1 MIPPLLN
8 ADGTPVKLRNAP
20 FEPYAR
26 DNPMG
31 FRVREALTMTER
43 RSEDDDDKG
52 DDVYVAFSSEAAVER
67 YDWMTG
73 ESYFEVLDHSPGA
86 VDLSYAKDGLP
97 FCLDHKLSQMIGLA
111 EDVRIDGDRLGRCRA
126 IQGNHPDAEW
136 VFADMR
142 SGIRKKISFG
152 YWPGEDYTQ
161 TKRADG
167 MLVRVYR
174 GWRPFEVSTVPVPAD
189 YDQAGVGR
197 SAPGAS
203 ASASIPAA
211 GEKPHTKES
220 TMSAVATPEPGT
232 APAPDTKAAER
243 LAVIER
249 AAERKSAMLQ
259 LGEAAGLTL
268 AEVNAYINN
277 PDKTPD
283 LMGRELLT
291 KAAEKL
297 REQPKALVLTE
308 KEQANYSFHRL
319 ITGLAN
325 EQRSG
330 FEFEVSDEIA
340 KRMGRP
346 SNGQAFYPTTGKGP
360 FTVGERT
367 QLGFAAGAGKG
378 GELKFTEYAGFAE
391 ALRARMVLGRT
402 QAQFVNGLQGDFALT
417 VQTGSGSFAWG
428 AETANAA
435 LSSLTIAQRLGQP
448 KVGQSATSFTRQ
460 FMRQSAE
467 AVEPLTRRDILAI
480 HGRGVETAAYNG
492 SGAANNPRGVI
503 NTVGVNTV
511 AIGTNGGVP
520 TYNMAVDMETEVAA
534 DNADADAMAYIT
546 TTRVRGTL
554 RKTQEFSGTNGAPV
568 WTGGRDGVVLGYP
581 AYATNLMPSNLTKGT
596 SVGTCHAAVFGD
608 WSSLYVLEWGAAE
621 LMVDPITNGPAIIR
635 VLSYQLI
642 DILVRYPESFTV
654 VTDITP

>member
-1 MIPPLLN
+1 MSTHLVNP
-8 ADGTPVKLRNAP
+8 DGTIVTLRNAP
-20 FEPYAR
+20 FEPFAR
-26 DNPMG
+26 DNPTG
-31 FRVREALTMTER
+31 FRVREALTITEQR
-43 RSEDDDDKG
+43 TPEDEA
-52 DDVYVAFSSEAAVER
+52 DVYVAFSSEAAVER

-73 ESYFEVLDHSPGA
+73 ETYLEILDHSPGA

-126 IQGNHPDAEW
+126 IQGNHPDAQW
-136 VFADMR
+136 AFADMR
-142 SGIRKKISFG
+142 RGIRKKISFG
-152 YWPGEDYTQ
+152 YWPGDNYTQ
-161 TKRADG
+161 NKRADG
-167 MLVRVYR
+167 VIERVYR
-174 GWRPFEVSTVPVPAD
+174 GWKPFEVSTVPVPAD
-189 YDQAGVGR
+189 YDHAGVGR

-203 ASASIPAA
+203 ASASHPAA

-232 APAPDTKAAER
+232 VPAPDNKTAER

-283 LMGRELLT
+283 LMGRELLA

-297 REQPKALVLTE
+297 REQPKAVVLTD
-308 KEQANYSFHRL
+308 KEQASYSFTNL
-319 ITGLAN
+319 IRGLVN
-325 EQRSG
+325 DERSG

-346 SNGQAFYPTTGKGP
+346 QQGQAFYPTTGSGP
-360 FTVGERT
+360 FTVAEGKRS

-378 GELKFTEYAGFAE
+378 AELKFVEYAGFAE

-402 QAQFVNGLQGDFALT
+402 QTQFVNGLQGDFALT
-417 VQTGSGSFAWG
+417 VQTGSGSFTWG

-492 SGAANNPRGVI
+492 SGAANNPRGVL
-503 NTVGVNTV
+503 NTVGVNLV
-511 AIGTNGGVP
+511 ALGANGGAP

-554 RKTQEFSGTNGAPV
+554 RKTQVFSGTNGAPV
-568 WTGGRDGVVLGYP
+568 WTGGRDGEVLGYP
-581 AYATNLMPSNLTKGT
+581 AYATNLMPGNLTKGT
-596 SVGTCHAAVFGD
+596 SNGICHAALFGD
-608 WSSLYVLEWGAAE
+608 FSSLYVLEWGAAE

-654 VTDITP
+654 VTDILP

>member
-1 MIPPLLN
+1 M
-8 ADGTPVKLRNAP
+8 TTRLRHAP
-20 FEPYAR
+20 FDPYAR
-26 DNPMG
+26 DNPAG
-31 FRVREALTMTER
+31 FRVREAMTITER
-43 RSEDDDDKG
+43 ATAEETP
-52 DDVYVAFSSEAAVER
+52 DVFVAFSSEAEVER

-73 ESYFEVLDHSPGA
+73 ETYLEVLDHSPGG

-97 FCLDHKLSQMIGLA
+97 FCLDHRLSQMIGLA

-126 IQGNHPDAEW
+126 IEGNHPDARW

-152 YWPGEDYTQ
+152 YWPGENYTQ

-174 GWRPFEVSTVPVPAD
+174 GWKPFEVSTVPVPAD
-189 YDQAGVGR
+189 YNNAGVGR
-197 SAPGAS
+197 SAPGATS
-203 ASASIPAA
+203 ATEVPIPAA
-211 GEKPHTKES
+211 GEQPHTKES

-232 APAPDTKAAER
+232 APAPDT
-243 LAVIER
+243 R
-249 AAERKSAMLQ
+249 AAERIAVLEREAARKDAIRQ

-268 AEVNAYINN
+268 AEVNAYIQSEKS
-277 PDKTPD
+277 PDVV
-283 LMGRELLT
+283 GRELLT

-297 REQPKALVLTE
+297 REGPKAVVLTE
-308 KEQANYSFHRL
+308 KEQAAYSFHKL

-325 EQRSG
+325 DERSG

-346 SNGQAFYPTTGKGP
+346 NQGQAFYPTTGKGP
-360 FTVGERT
+360 FKVAERT

-378 GELKFTEYAGFAE
+378 TELKFVEYGGFGE

-402 QAQFVNGLQGDFALT
+402 AAQFVNGLQGDFALT
-417 VQTGSGSFAWG
+417 VQTGAGSFVWG

-435 LSSLTIAQRLGQP
+435 LSSLTIAQRLGSP

-467 AVEPLTRRDILAI
+467 AVEPLVRRDLLAI
-480 HGRGVETAAYNG
+480 HGRGVETAAYSG
-492 SGAANNPRGVI
+492 SGAANNPRGVL
-503 NTVGVNTV
+503 NTVGVNLV
-511 AIGTNGGVP
+511 ALGANGAAP

-534 DNADADAMAYIT
+534 DNADADAMAFIT

-554 RKTQEFSGTNGAPV
+554 RKTQVFSGTNGVPV
-568 WTGGRDGVVLGYP
+568 WTGGRDGELLGYP
-581 AYATNLMPSNLTKGT
+581 AYATNLMPGNLTKGT
-596 SVGTCHAAVFGD
+596 SNGICHAGVFGD

-642 DILVRYPESFTV
+642 DILVRYPESFSV
-654 VTDITP
+654 VLDILP